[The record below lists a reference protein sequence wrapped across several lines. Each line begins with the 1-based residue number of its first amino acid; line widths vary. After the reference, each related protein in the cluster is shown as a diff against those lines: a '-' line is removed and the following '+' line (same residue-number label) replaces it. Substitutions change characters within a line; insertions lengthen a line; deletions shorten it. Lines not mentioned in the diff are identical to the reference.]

1 MPIKIIVAT
10 WTEKQEQNQKG
21 DQFLGRGYRIT
32 PPPPDYKIDNHDL
45 PL

>member
-1 MPIKIIVAT
+1 MPIKIIAT

-21 DQFLGRGYRIT
+21 DQFPGRGYNIT
-32 PPPPDYKIDNHDL
+32 PPDYKIDNHDL